1 MCQLRNLKVPLTFMV
16 PTFSHCFYPPMTL
29 FLAYYKY
36 DPQTCHLQ
44 FRSLSHLQLIVEF
57 YPLRLRWLFGYG
69 PAIKLVRVNTTSSG
83 TNRKLF
89 SIVTLPTQLLH
100 IPHPQPQP
108 LFFCTLRIGSLGTRR
123 EFTYPDR
130 CREGWVG
137 LPVLSGTGVWRKRK
151 KWPTIGWWAKTKSTR
166 QASNSFAVYLFR
178 IGVTITP

>member
-1 MCQLRNLKVPLTFMV
+1 MV

-83 TNRKLF
+83 TNRNLF
-89 SIVTLPTQLLH
+89 SIVTFGGSDWRTLLPEMPWSFLLPL
-100 IPHPQPQP
+100 PHCFNR
-108 LFFCTLRIGSLGTRR
+108 LCIGGCLEFSVEICLCLLCCPDCLAVICYASFNSPSFWLLYRRMASTMLSL
-123 EFTYPDR
+123 PSSCDK
-130 CREGWVG
+130 
-137 LPVLSGTGVWRKRK
+137 SG
-151 KWPTIGWWAKTKSTR
+151 
-166 QASNSFAVYLFR
+166 
-178 IGVTITP
+178 